1 MASFLFYIFSLMLIV
16 SAVVS
21 VSISVPVYSVLSL
34 ICAFVSVACL
44 FFMIGAE
51 YLGATTVIVY
61 VGAVAVLFLF
71 VVMMLDNDKNKDPKI
86 KKNGYKL
93 LVGLVVLY
101 SLYAILMSIKS
112 ADVILPS
119 SDYDG
124 SVSENNVLGIGKILY
139 TEYFLSFQ
147 ISGFILLVAMIGAIV
162 LTLRHKKNVKRQDV
176 AEQIRRSDSVYL
188 VNPKSGKGV
197 KI

>member
-61 VGAVAVLFLF
+61 VGAVAVLF
-71 VVMMLDNDKNKDPKI
+71 
-86 KKNGYKL
+86 
-93 LVGLVVLY
+93 
-101 SLYAILMSIKS
+101 
-112 ADVILPS
+112 
-119 SDYDG
+119 
-124 SVSENNVLGIGKILY
+124 
-139 TEYFLSFQ
+139 
-147 ISGFILLVAMIGAIV
+147 
-162 LTLRHKKNVKRQDV
+162 
-176 AEQIRRSDSVYL
+176 YL
-188 VNPKSGKGV
+188 W
-197 KI
+197 

>member
-1 MASFLFYIFSLMLIV
+1 
-16 SAVVS
+16 
-21 VSISVPVYSVLSL
+21 
-34 ICAFVSVACL
+34 
-44 FFMIGAE
+44 
-51 YLGATTVIVY
+51 
-61 VGAVAVLFLF
+61 
-71 VVMMLDNDKNKDPKI
+71 MMLDNDKNKDPKI

-162 LTLRHKKNVKRQDV
+162 LTLRHKKK
-176 AEQIRRSDSVYL
+176 
-188 VNPKSGKGV
+188 KM
-197 KI
+197 

>member
-139 TEYFLSFQ
+139 TEYFLPFQ

>member
-44 FFMIGAE
+44 LFMIGAE

-139 TEYFLSFQ
+139 TEYFLPFQ
-147 ISGFILLVAMIGAIV
+147 ISSFILLVAMIGAIV